1 MPKELKD
8 VRAFLQK
15 ARGDNKIK
23 PSAKSVSI
31 KTVGK
36 VTKFKLRCSKYLYTL
51 VVDEPNKAEKVQ
63 QSLPPSLSKKEIK

>member
-8 VRAFLQK
+8 VRQFLQK

-23 PSAKSVSI
+23 PSAKSVQI
-31 KTVGK
+31 KTVGQ

-63 QSLPPSLSKKEIK
+63 QSLPPSLPKKEIK